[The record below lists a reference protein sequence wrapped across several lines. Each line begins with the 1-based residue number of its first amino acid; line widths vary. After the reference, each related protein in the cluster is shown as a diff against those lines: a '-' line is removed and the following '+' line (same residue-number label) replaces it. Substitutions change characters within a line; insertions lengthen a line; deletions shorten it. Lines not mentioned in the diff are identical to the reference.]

1 MFLGFRPF
9 NWKIFIE
16 FIKPKNKGHAN
27 FYECCDLTK
36 KVCLIVHTAMIIFG
50 FEKKNSSF
58 RGHLQGLVSVICIM
72 CDLPK
77 ITLFLDFRALWS
89 VRMSSS
95 LALLAWKTY
104 YIYYATNNP
113 PPPPIPLPPAQLI
126 KIVKIVLLLGIYR
139 KMWKF
144 RQNEFTYSSLIFSLW
159 ILFFIKGAFSILL
172 WIQS

>member
-1 MFLGFRPF
+1 MGLR
-9 NWKIFIE
+9 
-16 FIKPKNKGHAN
+16 PKNKDHAN

-113 PPPPIPLPPAQLI
+113 PPPPIPLPPAHNWSKSSKLSCS
-126 KIVKIVLLLGIYR
+126 L
-139 KMWKF
+139 
-144 RQNEFTYSSLIFSLW
+144 EFTEKCENSVKMNLL
-159 ILFFIKGAFSILL
+159 ILL
-172 WIQS
+172 